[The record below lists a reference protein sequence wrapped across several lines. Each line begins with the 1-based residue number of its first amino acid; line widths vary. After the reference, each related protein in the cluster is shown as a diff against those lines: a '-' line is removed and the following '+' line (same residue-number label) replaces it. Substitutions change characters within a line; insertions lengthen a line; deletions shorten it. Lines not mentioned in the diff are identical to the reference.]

1 MKFLFVCPRDNQV
14 FESADFRI
22 VDNRG
27 VITDNAGNKVLDA
40 KVTLTAPCPL
50 CGRRHVY
57 QAAELPCPF

>member
-1 MKFLFVCPRDNQV
+1 M